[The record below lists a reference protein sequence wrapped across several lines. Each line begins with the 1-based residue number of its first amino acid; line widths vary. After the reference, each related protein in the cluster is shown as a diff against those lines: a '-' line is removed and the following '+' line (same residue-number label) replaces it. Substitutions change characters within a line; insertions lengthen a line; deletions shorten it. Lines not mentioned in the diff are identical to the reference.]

1 MQIFEKKEGLFRS
14 NLMGK
19 RVNFS
24 ARSVLAPDP
33 ALAVDEVGVPLD
45 FATHLH
51 YPVPV
56 TPWNVSYLRK
66 LVSCQQVKADN
77 TPSDIQTLIAI
88 KKNIYINLKKNIYL

>member
-1 MQIFEKKEGLFRS
+1 MWQVIEKKEGLFRS

-33 ALAVDEVGVPLD
+33 YIAVDEVGVPED
-45 FATHLH
+45 FAKHLT

-56 TPWNVSYLRK
+56 TSWNVDFLRK
-66 LVSCQQVKADN
+66 LVGNDSNELFPCLGIVLLEN
-77 TPSDIQTLIAI
+77 MFIIIFLF
-88 KKNIYINLKKNIYL
+88 